1 MLYPLHVNQFI
12 LFSPI
17 SNYKAEGKKCGT
29 WIQMIT
35 ILKKWIKLM
44 YYDHYAY
51 YGMNNILCIHV
62 QQAMYSKI
70 KEQKMQNV

>member
-1 MLYPLHVNQFI
+1 
-12 LFSPI
+12 
-17 SNYKAEGKKCGT
+17 
-29 WIQMIT
+29 MIT

-51 YGMNNILCIHV
+51 YDMNNILCIHV

>member
-29 WIQMIT
+29 WIQMIS
-35 ILKKWIKLM
+35 ILKTWIKLM
-44 YYDHYAY
+44 YYDHYVY
-51 YGMNNILCIHV
+51 YAMNNILCIHIQHSATPYV
-62 QQAMYSKI
+62 
-70 KEQKMQNV
+70 